1 MVNKEK
7 LVWKLHTLVSKYQEQ
22 FHEINMVA
30 NDLNWACTEA
40 LAENNEKK
48 PLFTNREAALIDS
61 IQDEAEQREEIL
73 DYGNKDVDPDIFFK
87 HITKLESLVQKELKK
102 AAKSKRKS

>member
-7 LVWKLHTLVSKYQEQ
+7 LVWKLHTLVSKYQEL

-30 NDLNWACTEA
+30 NDLNWACNEA
-40 LAENNEKK
+40 LDERDEKK
-48 PLFTNREAALIDS
+48 PLFTNREAALI
-61 IQDEAEQREEIL
+61 EAVQEETEQREEIL
-73 DYGNKDVDPDIFFK
+73 DYGNKDVNPDIFFK
-87 HITKLESLVQKELKK
+87 HITRLESLVQKGLKK